1 MEEKKVFVSDHCYKR
16 YVERVKNNSYELN
29 EEKIRDEIRKL
40 FNSSKEYYKGII
52 GHSNNVVRVFCNKN
66 GWTFIVSE
74 DGNVL
79 ITLYKVDLNVDSTEL
94 NQMYVDKALEKIEA
108 IKANYEA
115 SIVKAKEEQTAY
127 TSEVKQIDDKIK
139 EYKKLIRELE
149 ERKDGLFKVSSN
161 SFVDSNAINIELR
174 NALEDFMVR
183 DKFKLFDNLEENK
196 KR

>member
-1 MEEKKVFVSDHCYKR
+1 M
-16 YVERVKNNSYELN
+16 
-29 EEKIRDEIRKL
+29 
-40 FNSSKEYYKGII
+40 
-52 GHSNNVVRVFCNKN
+52 FCNKN

-183 DKFKLFDNLEENK
+183 DKFKLFDNLEDTK